1 MANDP
6 LALSGIGAELPQEA
20 EYDAVYAA
28 VTATERGRWFLTEFA
43 SRNRHA
49 DTGSLVAALAR
60 IEAAV
65 GADARSSESLATPD
79 LAAAAEKI
87 QDIAFG
93 LRERG
98 ADPALCNALD
108 AAAREIS
115 AASTNGADALRRVHS
130 ATPAHEDETKLNETS
145 LDETK
150 PGETSSAAA
159 DHAGG
164 RSDENNDADA
174 DDFEFAVQDGE
185 KFAAAAAALA
195 ASLSSLGDQT
205 ADEPQCA
212 ASPTQQQNPVPEQ
225 QQNSVAVP
233 PQDYSA
239 VVAPLPEPVAS
250 HPRWYIEPPDFVFRP
265 THPADHKPPVAPSG
279 EVRGPHALLPGPRF
293 LPNPEDDPAELFE
306 PVPKRAVMPHSAA
319 ARIAE
324 LEPAP
329 SVSLAPTAVTGS
341 PPLPSPAMP
350 SVRVVPRMAPINPLA
365 ALHAL
370 TEDELLAL
378 FG

>member
-6 LALSGIGAELPQEA
+6 LALPGIGAELPQEA

-28 VTATERGRWFLTEFA
+28 VTATERGRRFLSEFA

-49 DTGSLVAALAR
+49 DTGSLIAALAR

-65 GADARSSESLATPD
+65 GADAQSSETPATPD
-79 LAAAAEKI
+79 LAAVAEKI

-115 AASTNGADALRRVHS
+115 AASTNGADAPQRMRS
-130 ATPAHEDETKLNETS
+130 AAPAHEDETR
-145 LDETK
+145 LDETR
-150 PGETSSAAA
+150 PDATGPSGETSSAAT
-159 DHAGG
+159 DRAGG
-164 RSDENNDADA
+164 RSDQNNGAAA
-174 DDFEFAVQDGE
+174 DDFEFALQDRE

-195 ASLSSLGDQT
+195 VSLSSLSDQT
-205 ADEPQCA
+205 ADEPQCVA
-212 ASPTQQQNPVPEQ
+212 LPEQPQNPVA
-225 QQNSVAVP
+225 VVP
-233 PQDYSA
+233 PHDYSA
-239 VVAPLPEPVAS
+239 VDAPSPEAVGG

-265 THPADHKPPVAPSG
+265 TRPADHKPPVAPSG
-279 EVRGPHALLPGPRF
+279 EARGPHALLPGPRF

-306 PVPKRAVMPHSAA
+306 PVPKLAVMPHSAA

-324 LEPAP
+324 PEPTP
-329 SVSLAPTAVTGS
+329 SVSRAPTAVMGI
-341 PPLPSPAMP
+341 PPMRGPALP
-350 SVRVVPRMAPINPLA
+350 SVRAVPRMAPVSPLA